1 MSVNANIC
9 WAKTGEIWR
18 DCVAVLAV
26 GFFSGKAAGILCRT
40 GDSEPWL
47 FHCVTD
53 TGGPCSSSLFL
64 ATSVHLSCASFWV
77 EWNLSE
83 SFVWC
88 PERLGRLAACLLLL
102 FQENFLAGLSRL
114 APSLAGQGECD
125 DAGKMKWY
133 FLFFLSSSQVSCFA
147 LYSRLNWTP
156 EISQSCFCS
165 WVIIFWSLLGEAGVS
180 YFTILV
186 T

>member
-1 MSVNANIC
+1 MQISVGQKLVKSEGTVWLC
-9 WAKTGEIWR
+9 WLL
-18 DCVAVLAV
+18 VSSV
-26 GFFSGKAAGILCRT
+26 GKLLGSSAEQVTQNRGY
-40 GDSEPWL
+40 SY
-47 FHCVTD
+47 CVTD

-133 FLFFLSSSQVSCFA
+133 FLSFLSSSQVSCFA

-165 WVIIFWSLLGEAGVS
+165 WVIIFWSLLGDAGVS